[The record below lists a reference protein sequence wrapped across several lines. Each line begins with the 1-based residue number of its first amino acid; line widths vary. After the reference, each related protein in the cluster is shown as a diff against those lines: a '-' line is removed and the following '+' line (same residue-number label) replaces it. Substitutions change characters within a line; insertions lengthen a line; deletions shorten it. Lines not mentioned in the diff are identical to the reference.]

1 MRVSGSGQN
10 RRAVFDRRD
19 AEFEQLKKERDELLA
34 REKVARAEAETAQ
47 RRLSELSSMS
57 KAFASS
63 MRGASVERQRAS
75 RRLAVQHAVGRALA
89 KADGLEDAAPEILK
103 VVGEGFGW
111 DLGVLWTV
119 DEGAGVLRCYES
131 WRAPGRPSSGGAAS
145 QGGFETASRQ
155 TSLPRGAGLPGRAWE
170 RCEALWI
177 EDVLE
182 DEGFLRKEAA
192 AEKGLRKAFAFPIRD
207 GGRPLGVVEFFG
219 REVAPPDQD
228 LLRTTVLIGS
238 QIGQFLE
245 RRQAEK
251 ESKRLFL
258 REQAARAEADAARR
272 EVTDILE
279 SINDAFF
286 TLDRERRFTYV
297 NRVAEQFWGKPQEE
311 LLGRNIWEVFP
322 QAVGSE
328 NYRQVER
335 ALEEG
340 ASANF
345 ETLSPIM
352 DAWISVRVYPRQSGI
367 SVFFQDINERKLTE
381 DSLRRLSAELEQ
393 QLRTFD
399 AVMSSV
405 QDFVYIFDLSGRFTY
420 VNESLLGLWQ
430 KTLDEAIGKNFHE
443 LDYPQDLAARLQ
455 RQIQEVVTTR
465 QPLKDETPF
474 TSAFGTRQYEYIFV
488 PLFDSDDTVEAVAG
502 VTRDVTERK
511 RAEKAL
517 KESEERLRTV
527 VDNAPVVLFALNPEG
542 VFTLFTGRRL
552 EALGLKPD
560 EVVGQSVFEMYA
572 DHPPMLK
579 DVRRALAGETFTAI
593 TDVGSL
599 TFETGYAPL
608 RDGSG
613 EIVGVIGVGT
623 NVTERKKAEEE
634 RYRFLAREWR
644 ARAEAEERKR
654 ISREL
659 HDRVAHSMA
668 VVHQSLELHGAIKER
683 DPEEAGRKLALAR
696 ETTKIA
702 LESTRDLSMTLRNE
716 VEDGLAP
723 ALSHLLSTAV
733 PPDVRTGISV
743 EGDKSLVP
751 QGMRD
756 QLFLILREGVRNAVS
771 HSGAKRITVYV
782 QITPEKVFGSVED
795 DGRGFDPQE
804 ARAGGGLESMRERA
818 ALVGG
823 SSRFESTPGGGTRVE
838 VTVPLSRRG

>member
-10 RRAVFDRRD
+10 RRAVFDQRD
-19 AEFEQLKKERDELLA
+19 AEFEQLRKERDELLA
-34 REKVARAEAETAQ
+34 REKAARAEAETAQ

-57 KAFASS
+57 RAFASS
-63 MRGASVERQRAS
+63 MRGVSVERQRAS
-75 RRLAVQHAVGRALA
+75 RRLAVQYAVGRVLA

-111 DLGVLWTV
+111 DLGILWTV
-119 DEGAGVLRCYES
+119 DESEGVLRCYES
-131 WRAPGRPSSGGAAS
+131 WRAPGRPLSGEAAS
-145 QGGFETASRQ
+145 EDGFETASRR
-155 TSLPRGAGLPGRAWE
+155 TSLPLGAGLPGRAWE

-192 AEKGLRKAFAFPIRD
+192 AEEGLRKAFAFPIRD

-238 QIGQFLE
+238 QIGQFLQ
-245 RRQAEK
+245 RRQAEE

-258 REQAARAEADAARR
+258 RERAARAEADASRR

-286 TLDRERRFTYV
+286 ALDRERRFTYV
-297 NRVAEQFWGKPQEE
+297 NRRAEQFWGKPHEE
-311 LLGRNIWEVFP
+311 LLGCNIWEVFS

-328 NYRQVER
+328 NYRQIER

-340 ASANF
+340 ASTNF
-345 ETLSPIM
+345 EAVSPVL
-352 DAWISVRVYPRQSGI
+352 DTWISVRVYPRQSGV
-367 SVFFQDINERKLTE
+367 SVFFQDINERKLAE
-381 DSLRRLSAELEQ
+381 DSLRRVSAELEQ

-420 VNESLLGLWQ
+420 VNESLLDLWQ

-443 LDYPQDLAARLQ
+443 LDYPQDLAASLQ
-455 RQIQEVVTTR
+455 RQIQEVITTC
-465 QPLKDETPF
+465 QPLKDETPY
-474 TSAFGTRQYEYIFV
+474 TSAFGTGQYEYIFV
-488 PLFDSDDTVEAVAG
+488 PLFDSDGTVEAVAG
-502 VTRDVTERK
+502 VTRDVTEHK

-542 VFTLFTGRRL
+542 VFTLFTGRGL

-572 DHPPMLK
+572 DHPPMLE

-613 EIVGVIGVGT
+613 EIVGVIGVAT
-623 NVTERKKAEEE
+623 NVTERKKAEKE
-634 RYRFLAREWR
+634 RDRFLAREWR

-668 VVHQSLELHGAIKER
+668 VVHQSLELHSAIKER
-683 DPEEAGRKLALAR
+683 DPEEASRKLALAR

-702 LESTRDLSMTLRNE
+702 LESTRNLSMTLRNE

-733 PPDVRTGISV
+733 PPDVRTEISV
-743 EGDKSLVP
+743 EGDESLVP

-771 HSGAKRITVYV
+771 HAGAKRITAYA

-795 DGRGFDPQE
+795 DGRSFDPQE
-804 ARAGGGLESMRERA
+804 VRAGGGLE
-818 ALVGG
+818 
-823 SSRFESTPGGGTRVE
+823 F
-838 VTVPLSRRG
+838 PLSWRG